1 MDIYLVHKTDRLMVI
16 WSDVKDAARYYV
28 HLSFAIYN
36 DSQYRTLVDEIEL
49 SSVEVERNKKYHTFL
64 DILYVGSNHV
74 MRYAKENVQRPYY
87 SYNAFVE
94 AEDKNGNIIEKSEKY
109 DVGCLG

>member
-1 MDIYLVHKTDRLMVI
+1 MDIYLVSKTDRLMVI

-36 DSQYRTLVDEIEL
+36 NLQYRTLVDEIEL
-49 SSVEVERNKKYHTFL
+49 SSVEVERNKKYYTFP
-64 DILYVGSNHV
+64 DILSVTSNHV
-74 MRYAKENVQRPYY
+74 MRHAKENVQRPDF
-87 SYNAFVE
+87 SYNVFVE
-94 AEDKNGNIIEKSEKY
+94 AEDKNGNIIEISEKY